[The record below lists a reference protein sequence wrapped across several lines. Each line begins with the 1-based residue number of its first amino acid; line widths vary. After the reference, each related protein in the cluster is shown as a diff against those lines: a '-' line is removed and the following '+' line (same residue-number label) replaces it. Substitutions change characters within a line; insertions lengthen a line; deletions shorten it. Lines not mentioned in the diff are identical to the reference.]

1 MHKLKFVLIVSTF
14 CAPRLYADCSD
25 FMNLADRP
33 SVMDSACATA
43 YRRVVIE
50 SNFIAQQLNANAGTQ
65 YNLPNTEV
73 RIGLPSN
80 TEFMVL
86 LPNYIRQTT
95 APKSG
100 STGVF
105 AGLKHSINYSEQ
117 WLFAVIGNINIPS
130 GSYDYGNLGWGGLI
144 NGIATY
150 NINSKWSI
158 SGMLGVSE
166 LSDSQSLD
174 GRYFTSINPD
184 ISLSYSPSDWTSVYA
199 EVYGQSKIDSVQSAG
214 FNFDAGVL
222 VLVHSNVIINLSA
235 GQQLY
240 GYLGGF
246 THYINAGISIRV

>member
-1 MHKLKFVLIVSTF
+1 
-14 CAPRLYADCSD
+14 
-25 FMNLADRP
+25 MNLADRP
-33 SVMDSACATA
+33 SVIDSACTA
-43 YRRVVIE
+43 PYQRVIIE
-50 SNFIAQQLNANAGTQ
+50 SNFITQQLNAHAGTQ

-80 TEFMVL
+80 TEFLVL
-86 LPNYIRQTT
+86 LPNYIRQTV

-100 STGVF
+100 SAGVF

-117 WLFAVIGNINIPS
+117 WLFAAIGAINIPS

-150 NINSKWSI
+150 NIDSKWSI

-166 LSDSQSLD
+166 LSDTQSLN

-184 ISLSYSPSDWTSVYA
+184 ISLSYSPSDWASIYA
-199 EVYGQSKIDSVQSAG
+199 EIYGQSKIDSVQGAG

-222 VLVHSNVIINLSA
+222 FLVHSNVIINLSA

-246 THYINAGISIRV
+246 THYINAGFSIRV